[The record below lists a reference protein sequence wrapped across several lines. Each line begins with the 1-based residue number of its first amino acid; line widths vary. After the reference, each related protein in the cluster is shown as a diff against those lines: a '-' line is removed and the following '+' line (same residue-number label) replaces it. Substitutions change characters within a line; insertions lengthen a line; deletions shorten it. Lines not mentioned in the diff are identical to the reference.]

1 MHITRV
7 KRKWSGDPAENRNKF
22 IGGSD
27 VGTVLGLNPFKSAFE
42 LWCEKTG
49 RIEPED
55 ISDREQIWWGVQEE
69 GLVAKRFCMKTGKRV
84 KKSGF
89 EFTCEE
95 YPFLVAHVDRLLL
108 KESAVLECKT
118 TSSWNKFDYKNGE
131 VPPSHFAQL
140 MFYLHMTGLNTG
152 YLATKRDN
160 QFYINTVTKD
170 HEFIE
175 EMMDRLL
182 DFWYKVENDIPPEID
197 DSEST
202 ARALTKMYGK
212 DDPEKV
218 VDLSQLEET
227 LDAMDSI
234 KANMAQMKTL
244 QTGYENKIKAFM
256 KDATKG
262 TTEHHTVTWKATR
275 NGSRVFRVNRT

>member
-1 MHITRV
+1 MKNLIIPQVYLNGITILLPLLGKLLTMRV
-7 KRKWSGDPAENRNKF
+7 
-22 IGGSD
+22 
-27 VGTVLGLNPFKSAFE
+27 
-42 LWCEKTG
+42 
-49 RIEPED
+49 
-55 ISDREQIWWGVQEE
+55 
-69 GLVAKRFCMKTGKRV
+69 
-84 KKSGF
+84 
-89 EFTCEE
+89 
-95 YPFLVAHVDRLLL
+95 
-108 KESAVLECKT
+108 
-118 TSSWNKFDYKNGE
+118 YKNGE
-131 VPPSHFAQL
+131 VPPSHFAQVQ
-140 MFYLHMTGLNTG
+140 FYLHMIGLNNG

-202 ARALTKMYGK
+202 ARALAKMYGK

-227 LDAMDSI
+227 LDAMDAI